1 MTPRIVIDT
10 NVLYAG
16 LRSRHG
22 ASFLIL
28 EAVWARRITPLLSQI
43 VLQEYEEILKYHAH
57 TLGLTLS
64 EIDIALDFLCSVAE
78 RFEHSG
84 PWDPILRDADD
95 EAFVKLAV
103 AGRADYL
110 VTHNLRDFG
119 PAAARGINLLAPRDL
134 LAIIRL

>member
-1 MTPRIVIDT
+1 MNPRIVIDT
-10 NVLYAG
+10 NILYAG
-16 LRSRHG
+16 LRSRDG

-28 EAVWARRITPLLSQI
+28 EAVWAHRITPLLSQT
-43 VLQEYEEILKYHAH
+43 VLQEYEEILKYHAR
-57 TLGLTLS
+57 TLRLTLS
-64 EIDIALDFLCSVAE
+64 EIDVTLDFLCSVGE

-110 VTHNLRDFG
+110 VTHNLRDFS
-119 PAAARGINLLAPRDL
+119 PALALGINLLAPQDL